1 MSEQQTDLKEFW
13 AQVIEKDKEGDIN
26 VSLWEALEAGVP
38 LIIEDD
44 RLVIG
49 FTPANMKHSGYL
61 TNPANAGT
69 VRRAVEA
76 VAGKRLQ
83 IELIEGDTIASWEG
97 VKERAAAAADHT
109 EQTAQ
114 VSIQHKGAAAR
125 WQELAQQIRQLY
137 YDIGGREQPLSHAR
151 FLIKAIP
158 LIAETE
164 DEMRAEDPQGE
175 ELHERELD
183 RIFDRIASLCGMP
196 GGLVALEYL
205 RYKGSRKKA

>member
-1 MSEQQTDLKEFW
+1 MSEQQSDLKEFW
-13 AQVIEKDKEGDIN
+13 AQVIEKVKEGDIN

-44 RLVIG
+44 TLVIG

-61 TNPANAGT
+61 TNPANVGT

-76 VAGKRLQ
+76 VAGKRLE
-83 IELIEGDTIASWEG
+83 IELIEGDTIESREG
-97 VKERAAAAADHT
+97 VRERAAAAVDHT

-114 VSIQHKGAAAR
+114 VSIHHKAAVAG
-125 WQELAQQIRQLY
+125 WQELGQQIRELY

-158 LIAETE
+158 LIAKTE
-164 DEMRAEDPQGE
+164 DEMRAEDPEAG
-175 ELHERELD
+175 ELHETQLD

-205 RYKGSRKKA
+205 RYKSSRKKA

>member
-1 MSEQQTDLKEFW
+1 MTEQQTDLKEFW
-13 AQVIEKDKEGDIN
+13 GQVIEKVKEGDIN
-26 VSLWEALEAGVP
+26 LSLWEALEAGIP

-44 RLVIG
+44 KLVIG

-61 TNPANAGT
+61 SNPGNAAT
-69 VRRAVEA
+69 IRRAVEA

-97 VKERAAAAADHT
+97 VKERAAAAATHT
-109 EQTAQ
+109 ERTAQ

-125 WQELAQQIRQLY
+125 WQELAQQIRELY

>member
-13 AQVIEKDKEGDIN
+13 AQVIEKVKEGDIN

-44 RLVIG
+44 TLVIG

-83 IELIEGDTIASWEG
+83 IELIEGDTIESWEG

-114 VSIQHKGAAAR
+114 VSIHHKAAVAG
-125 WQELAQQIRQLY
+125 WQELGQQIRQLY
-137 YDIGGREQPLSHAR
+137 YEIGGREQPLSHAR

-158 LIAETE
+158 LIAKTE
-164 DEMRAEDPQGE
+164 DEMRAEDPEAG
-175 ELHERELD
+175 ELHETQLD

-205 RYKGSRKKA
+205 RYKSSRKKA